1 MKKIFDKKV
10 KVDDFHL
17 GDLILKWDA
26 IFDDKGKNGKFN
38 HLWQGPYKIS
48 ALSDKNAYFLQ
59 DFDETKVP
67 SRLVNGRFLK
77 HYLTS

>member
-48 ALSDKNAYFLQ
+48 ALSDKNAYFLH
-59 DFDETKVP
+59 DTNENRVT